1 MRKTSKIREDFTSIP
16 ATKWMMGTKYWSTL
30 FPSAYPLKAMTIE
43 KVWIVTNASAIIAA
57 TVKTQTVLKN
67 RAT

>member
-1 MRKTSKIREDFTSIP
+1 
-16 ATKWMMGTKYWSTL
+16 MGTKYWSTL